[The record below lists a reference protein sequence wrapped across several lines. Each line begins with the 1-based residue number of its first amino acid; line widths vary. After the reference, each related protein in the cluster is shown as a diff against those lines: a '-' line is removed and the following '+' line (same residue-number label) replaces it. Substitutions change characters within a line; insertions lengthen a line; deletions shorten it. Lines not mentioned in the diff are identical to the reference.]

1 MWRVASMVSARE
13 KISGP
18 HLERVAIVYLRQ
30 SSPRQVREN
39 FRSTERQYALAEE
52 AARLGWESERIV
64 VVDGDLGISGRFS
77 DTQARQGY
85 KQLVARVCLGEVGAI
100 FGLEIARL
108 ARSNAELQ
116 RLLEFC
122 ALTDTLVIDTDG
134 VYDLQNFND
143 RLLLGLKSQMSEAE
157 LHVINSRLQ
166 GAKRAAAERGELRFP
181 LPVGFVYDDEGL
193 TVMDPDEEVRAAIAD
208 VFKAFEQTGSAY
220 GVVGAFNGRRFPKR
234 AYGGAWAGELR
245 WGELTHPRALGVL
258 RNPCYAGAYVFG
270 RYRSRRTVRPDGTIT
285 TKVTELP
292 RAEWPVLIQDHH
304 PGYISWERYLANE
317 RRLAANDTH
326 SGQRPPREGRA
337 LCQGILRCGAC
348 GGSMTTLHRRE
359 GSYYECGHSRADHI
373 NTPACRSVKTTV
385 VDELVARRLL
395 EALAPEEIA
404 LALAAADEVAD
415 RRARSTRAVEL
426 RVERTRYEA
435 IRAERAFHACEPDN
449 RLVAR
454 SLETRWEQKLRELA
468 EAEAEL
474 AEQTMPAPEP
484 SREQLVQLARDLPK
498 LWNADSTQER
508 DRKRLLRAMIADV
521 TITSKPSA
529 PELQVGIRWRSGAS
543 EQHTIQRPKTRQEV
557 IRTPAEAIELTR
569 RLAPDHTNA
578 QIACRLNAAGLRTG
592 TGGPFAAEHVQWI
605 RWRHKIPYPTSW
617 ARDGELTVS
626 EIAERFGVSDGTV
639 YGWIS
644 TGKLAARRG
653 PANRLYIPFD
663 AGVEQDCRQRIANSV
678 HLPGETKIRAAGG
691 AV

>member
-1 MWRVASMVSARE
+1 MVSSRE
-13 KISGP
+13 KIKGQ
-18 HLERVAIVYLRQ
+18 HLERLAIVYLRQ

-52 AARLGWESERIV
+52 AVRLGWESERV
-64 VVDGDLGISGRFS
+64 VVIDGDLGISGRFS

-122 ALTDTLVIDTDG
+122 ALTDTLVLDTDG
-134 VYDLQNFND
+134 IYDLQNFND

-157 LHVINSRLQ
+157 LHIITSRLQ

-181 LPVGFVYDDEGL
+181 LPVGLVYDEEGQ
-193 TVMDPDEEVRAAIAD
+193 TIIDPDQEVQAAIAD
-208 VFKAFEQTGSAY
+208 VFRAFEQTGSAY
-220 GVVGAFNGRRFPKR
+220 GVVGVFKGRRFPKR
-234 AYGGAWAGELR
+234 AYGGAWAGEVR

-258 RNPCYAGAYVFG
+258 SNPSYAGAYVFG
-270 RYRSRRTVRPDGTIT
+270 RYRSRRAVRPDGTIT
-285 TKVTELP
+285 TKITELP
-292 RAEWPVLIQDHH
+292 RAQWPVLIQDHH
-304 PGYISWERYLANE
+304 PGYITWDRYLANE

-326 SGQRPPREGRA
+326 SGQRPPREGHA
-337 LCQGILRCGAC
+337 LCQGMLRCGAC

-373 NTPACRSVKTTV
+373 NTPACRSVKATV
-385 VDELVARRLL
+385 VDELIARRLL

-404 LALAAADEVAD
+404 LALAAADEVTD

-426 RVERTRYEA
+426 RVERARYDA
-435 IRAERAFHACEPDN
+435 VRAERAFHACEPEN

-454 SLETRWEQKLRELA
+454 SLESRWEQKLRELT

-474 AEQTMPAPEP
+474 AEQNAPAPEP
-484 SREQLVQLARDLPK
+484 SREQIERLARDLPK
-498 LWNADSTQER
+498 LWAADSTQDR
-508 DRKRLLRAMIADV
+508 DRKRLLRTMITDV
-521 TITSKPSA
+521 TITSQPTGG
-529 PELQVGIRWRSGAS
+529 ELSVGIRWRSGAS

-557 IRTPAEAIELTR
+557 IRTPSEAIELTR
-569 RLAPDHTNA
+569 RLAPDHPNT
-578 QIACRLNAAGLRTG
+578 QIAEQLNAAGLRTG

-605 RWRHKIPYPTSW
+605 RWRHKIPYPTTW
-617 ARDGELTVS
+617 ARDGEQTVS
-626 EIAERFGVSDGTV
+626 QIAQNLGVSHGTV
-639 YGWIS
+639 YAWIG
-644 TGKLAARRG
+644 TGKLNARRG
-653 PANRLYIPFD
+653 PANQLYIPYGSD
-663 AGVEQDCRQRIANSV
+663 VEQECRGRVANSV
-678 HLPGETKIRAAGG
+678 HLPIETKIRAAGG

>member
-1 MWRVASMVSARE
+1 MVSAQQ
-13 KISGP
+13 KIKGS
-18 HLERVAIVYLRQ
+18 HVERTAIVYLRQ

-52 AARLGWESERIV
+52 AARLGWEAERIA
-64 VVDGDLGISGRFS
+64 VVDGDLGLSGRFS
-77 DTQARQGY
+77 DTQARKGY
-85 KQLVARVCLGEVGAI
+85 KHLVSRVCLGEVGAI
-100 FGLEIARL
+100 FGLEVSRL
-108 ARSNAELQ
+108 ARSNAETQ

-122 ALTDTLVIDTDG
+122 ALTDTLVIDADG
-134 VYDLQNFND
+134 VYDLKDFND

-157 LHVINSRLQ
+157 LHMISSRLQ

-181 LPVGFVYDDEGL
+181 LPVGYVYDEDGQ
-193 TVMDPDEEVRAAIAD
+193 TIIDPDDEVRAAIAD
-208 VFKAFEQTGSAY
+208 VFRAFEQTGSAY
-220 GVVGAFNGRRFPKR
+220 GVVGAFKGRRFPKR
-234 AYGGAWAGELR
+234 AFGGAWAGELR
-245 WGELTHPRALGVL
+245 WGKLSHPRALGVL

-270 RYRSRRTVRPDGTIT
+270 RYRSRRAVRPDGTIT
-285 TKVTELP
+285 TTVTELR
-292 RAEWPVLIQDHH
+292 RAEWPVVIQDHH
-304 PGYISWERYLANE
+304 AGYISWEQYLANE

-337 LCQGILRCGAC
+337 ICQGILRCGAC

-385 VDELVARRLL
+385 IDELVARRLL

-426 RVERTRYEA
+426 RVERARYEA
-435 IRAERAFHACEPDN
+435 VRAERAFHACEPDN

-474 AEQTMPAPEP
+474 AEQIKPAPEP
-484 SREQLVQLARDLPK
+484 SREQLERLARDLPK
-498 LWNADSTQER
+498 LWAADSTGDR
-508 DRKRLLRAMIADV
+508 DRKRLLRTMIADI
-521 TITSKPSA
+521 TITSKPTG
-529 PELQVGIRWRSGAS
+529 PELQVGIRWRSGAA
-543 EQHTIQRPKTRQEV
+543 EQHTVRRPKTRQDV

-569 RLAPDHTNA
+569 HLAPDHTNA
-578 QIACRLNAAGLRTG
+578 QIAEQLNAAGLKAG
-592 TGGPFAAEHVQWI
+592 TGVPFAAKHVQWI
-605 RWRHKIPYPTSW
+605 RWRHKIPYTTTY
-617 ARDGELTVS
+617 ARDGELTVTQ
-626 EIAERFGVSDGTV
+626 IAERFGISDGTV

-644 TGKLAARRG
+644 TGKLTARRG

-663 AGVEQDCRQRIANSV
+663 ASVEQDCRQLVANSV
-678 HLPGETKIRAAGG
+678 HLPPKTRIRAAGG